1 MLTVLEVLRSAA
13 GYLEKKGI
21 ESARLN
27 AELLLAH
34 VLGTSR
40 MQLYMEFDRPL
51 GEPERAPLRDLIRA
65 RGEGVPVQHLLGT
78 VEFFGREFGC
88 DDRALIP
95 RPETEQ
101 FVEFLLVRCPEGT
114 EECVL
119 DVGTGSGVIAV
130 SLALERPSW
139 KVAASDQSSLALD
152 LARENATKLSASV
165 AFHGTDLLPLLPE
178 TFSVIAANLPY
189 IPTAEIEI
197 LSPEVRHDPREALD
211 GGPDGMDLI
220 RKLVS
225 KAVDRLR
232 PNALLALEIGSGQDA
247 ALTDWL
253 KQNNYRD
260 IEAVADYQGVLR
272 FLFARYG

>member
-13 GYLEKKGI
+13 GYLEKKGV

-152 LARENATKLSASV
+152 LARENATKLSADV
-165 AFHGTDLLPLLPE
+165 AFHEADLLPPLPE
-178 TFSVIAANLPY
+178 TYSVIAANLPY
-189 IPTAEIEI
+189 IPTAEIAS
-197 LSPEVRHDPREALD
+197 LSPEVRKDPPDALD

-220 RKLVS
+220 RKLVGR
-225 KAVDRLR
+225 AVDHLR
-232 PNALLALEIGSGQDA
+232 PNGLLALEIGSGQDA
-247 ALTDWL
+247 PLTDWL